1 MSLPPASP
9 TPAGL
14 HPSSTPPA
22 TRQEGRAGVPQD
34 DDITLNP
41 KPLPGWEDDA
51 VGLVPRPAGME
62 TPGGEA
68 GAAAGGKEY
77 DLAIEST
84 AGTAGQASAL
94 LPAGVDNSEAT
105 AGAGDDA
112 DAGIQSPEGKLEV
125 DMATPDAFADAK
137 SMVSAFSL
145 NLSAYGEVAP
155 SPAGAAAAAGGEGG
169 GVGGGEGG
177 GEGGRGTRALDVATA
192 AAAATASVSP
202 LQRGGTEYASEHGVS
217 PERNGVAG
225 GEGPQGGEE
234 EGTLPSSAAQAGVGG
249 THSNSSGEER
259 QEGGEDGVGEGDTE
273 EAEGAVSA
281 GQRSSAGEGYS
292 GEGLQGGGGQQ
303 EGGAGGVSVGQLA
316 ASGKMVEEEE
326 VFAEDE
332 AFDDFASA
340 KAGVYKV

>member
-1 MSLPPASP
+1 M
-9 TPAGL
+9 
-14 HPSSTPPA
+14 
-22 TRQEGRAGVPQD
+22 PQD

-62 TPGGEA
+62 TPGGE
-68 GAAAGGKEY
+68 
-77 DLAIEST
+77 
-84 AGTAGQASAL
+84 
-94 LPAGVDNSEAT
+94 
-105 AGAGDDA
+105 
-112 DAGIQSPEGKLEV
+112 
-125 DMATPDAFADAK
+125 
-137 SMVSAFSL
+137 
-145 NLSAYGEVAP
+145 
-155 SPAGAAAAAGGEGG
+155 
-169 GVGGGEGG
+169 
-177 GEGGRGTRALDVATA
+177 
-192 AAAATASVSP
+192 
-202 LQRGGTEYASEHGVS
+202 
-217 PERNGVAG
+217 
-225 GEGPQGGEE
+225 E
-234 EGTLPSSAAQAGVGG
+234 EGTLPSSAAQAGAGG